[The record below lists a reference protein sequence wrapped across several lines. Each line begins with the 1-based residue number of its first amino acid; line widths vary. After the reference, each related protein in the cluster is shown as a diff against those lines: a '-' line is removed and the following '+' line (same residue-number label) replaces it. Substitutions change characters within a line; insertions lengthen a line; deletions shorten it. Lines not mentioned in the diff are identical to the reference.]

1 MGAQMLHP
9 PDRSAGF
16 SLIEVLVTF
25 VILSLVVTACLQ
37 VYATSTRTQV
47 RAQQSEAAFA
57 LLRERQASFESLELT
72 PGASARG
79 EAPGSLRWAIEVSE
93 PAPDPAGDIAG
104 RSIVW
109 IRTQIVDGAG
119 RTYSATTSRW
129 LGEAF
134 GEPPQ

>member
-1 MGAQMLHP
+1 MLRQ

-16 SLIEVLVTF
+16 SLIEVLVAF
-25 VILSLVVTACLQ
+25 VVLSLVVTACLQ

-57 LLRERQASFESLELT
+57 LLRERQASFESLGLA
-72 PGASARG
+72 PGGGARG
-79 EAPGSLRWAIEVSE
+79 EAPDGLSWAIEVSMPE
-93 PAPDPAGDIAG
+93 PDPAGEVSG

-109 IRTQIVDGAG
+109 ISTQVSDGAG

-134 GEPPQ
+134 AGQQQ

>member
-1 MGAQMLHP
+1 MLRQ

-16 SLIEVLVTF
+16 SLIEVLVAF

-57 LLRERQASFESLELT
+57 LLRERQASLESLGLT
-72 PGASARG
+72 PGAGARG
-79 EAPGSLRWAIEVSE
+79 EGPDGLRWAIDVSVPETDPTGEVS
-93 PAPDPAGDIAG
+93 G

-109 IRTQIVDGAG
+109 ISTQVIDGAG

-129 LGEAF
+129 LGESFA
-134 GEPPQ
+134 GPPQ

>member
-1 MGAQMLHP
+1 MGELMRRR

-16 SLIEVLVTF
+16 SFMEVLVAF

-37 VYATSTRTQV
+37 VYATSMRTQV

-57 LLRERQASFESLELT
+57 LLRERQASFESLGLS
-72 PGASARG
+72 PGAGARG
-79 EAPGSLRWAIEVSE
+79 EAPGGLRWAIDVSE
-93 PAPDPAGDIAG
+93 PEPDPAGDISG
-104 RSIVW
+104 RSLVW
-109 IRTQIVDGAG
+109 ISTQIVDEAG

-134 GEPPQ
+134 AEATQ